1 GRPRAGPGRGVRRP
15 PVDRQEP
22 AARRCARRAPR
33 DLAGLGEP
41 ATGRGGPPHP
51 GGAGAAGDGV
61 IRREGALRL
70 GPGGE
75 FDRLRAIFAS
85 LGAAGRGLGDDC
97 ALIRIGSRTLAL
109 SIDLSLE
116 GVHFRTDWLSFRE
129 IGWRATAAAL
139 ADLAA
144 ESAQPLGVLV
154 SLGMPSNVQRATG
167 NASPDVQIMAGVGA
181 AARSVGASVL
191 GGDLARA
198 SRCLVDVCALGVA
211 QRPVRRGGARPGD
224 GLWVTGRLG
233 GAGLALAALRGG
245 RRLAPVLR
253 RRFAHPVPRIAAGR
267 WLARRG
273 ARAMIDI
280 SDGLAGDAGHLAAAS
295 GVGVAI
301 ELERVPCWP
310 GVTPFAAVR
319 SGEEYELLVAMPRRF
334 GPADAKAF
342 GRATGLPLT
351 RIGACTAGRGVRVTY
366 DGRPITPPPGF

>member
-1 GRPRAGPGRGVRRP
+1 MRGRS
-15 PVDRQEP
+15 
-22 AARRCARRAPR
+22 
-33 DLAGLGEP
+33 
-41 ATGRGGPPHP
+41 
-51 GGAGAAGDGV
+51 
-61 IRREGALRL
+61 LRL
-70 GPGGE
+70 GRGGE
-75 FDRLRAIFAS
+75 FDRLRAIFAA
-85 LGAAGRGLGDDC
+85 LGAAGRDLGDDC
-97 ALIRIGSRTLAL
+97 ALLSVGGRTLAI

-116 GVHFRTDWLSFRE
+116 GVHFRTDWLALRE

-139 ADLAA
+139 SDLAA
-144 ESAQPLGVLV
+144 EGATPLGVLV
-154 SLGMPSNVQRATG
+154 SLGVPGNRQRRTG
-167 NASPDVQIMAGVGA
+167 NASPAVQIMAGVGA

-191 GGDLARA
+191 GGDLVR
-198 SRCLVDVCALGVA
+198 SPRYLVDVCVLGVA
-211 QRPVRRGGARPGD
+211 QRPVRRSGARPGD

-233 GAGLALAALRGG
+233 GAGLALAALRAGRG
-245 RRLAPVLR
+245 RRLAPAVR
-253 RRFAHPVPRIAAGR
+253 RRFARPVPRIAAGR

-334 GPADAKAF
+334 GPTDVKAF

-366 DGRPITPPPGF
+366 DGRPITPPPGFDHFPAR